1 MTAPALVGP
10 AGPTTKQFM
19 LMQQKRDAYAR
30 VISRDVVRGFE
41 PDADTRDT
49 FALLDG
55 AVKTAV
61 AILKACR

>member
-1 MTAPALVGP
+1 MTGPALIGP
-10 AGPTTKQFM
+10 AGPTPKQFT
-19 LMQQKRDAYAR
+19 LMQEKRDAYAR

-41 PDADTRDT
+41 PDADTRAT

-55 AVKTAV
+55 AVKTGV

>member
-1 MTAPALVGP
+1 MTAPALIGPVGP
-10 AGPTTKQFM
+10 TRKQFA
-19 LMQQKRDAYAR
+19 LMQEKRDGYAR

-41 PDADTRDT
+41 PDADTRAT

-55 AVKTAV
+55 AVKTSV

>member
-1 MTAPALVGP
+1 MTGP
-10 AGPTTKQFM
+10 VLIGPSGPTEEEWHT
-19 LMQQKRDAYAR
+19 LRSNRDAWAR
-30 VISRDVVRGFE
+30 AIARDLVRGFE
-41 PDADTRDT
+41 PDSLSRGT